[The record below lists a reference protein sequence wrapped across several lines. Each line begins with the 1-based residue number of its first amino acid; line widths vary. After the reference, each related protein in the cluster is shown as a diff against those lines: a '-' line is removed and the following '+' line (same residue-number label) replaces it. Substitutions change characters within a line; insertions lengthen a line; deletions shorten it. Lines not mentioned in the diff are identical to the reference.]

1 MKLVKSK
8 CEKIWLFD
16 ASKDDL
22 FIKAGLACF
31 LPNCPTS
38 ACFAWGSKEIE
49 VMLPFK
55 AIGSSVPM
63 RIVNAR
69 LSLQ

>member
-1 MKLVKSK
+1 MKLLKSK

-31 LPNCPTS
+31 LVNCPSS
-38 ACFAWGSKEIE
+38 AVFVFNGEEIE
-49 VMLPFK
+49 ASLPFK
-55 AIGSSVPM
+55 AIANGMPV
-63 RIVNAR
+63 RILNAR
-69 LSLQ
+69 LPLQ